1 MIIGIFSD
9 AHGDYQ
15 AIEKALGAM
24 QPASRLFYLGDVH
37 EFDPGV
43 KNCIDLLRARGVTA
57 VKGNCDR
64 HAVIGDMD
72 GSYRAWLAAL
82 PREHRDG
89 DLVFVHEP
97 KDPEYAF
104 DRESFHI
111 CFCGH
116 THRSFLISAEG
127 SQKLLPGMGVTLD
140 REARYIVGIGSV
152 SRPRAAEAKVAA
164 LYDTQSGSLNLLQL

>member
-9 AHGDYQ
+9 AHGDSQ
-15 AIEKALGAM
+15 ATEKALRALRH
-24 QPASRLFYLGDVH
+24 ASRLYYLGDVH
-37 EFDPGV
+37 EFDPEV
-43 KNCIDLLRARGVTA
+43 KKCIDLLRDRGVTA

-64 HAVIGDMD
+64 HAVVGDAD
-72 GSYRAWLAAL
+72 GSYRAWLASL

-97 KDPEYAF
+97 PEPEYAF
-104 DRESFHI
+104 NREDFRI

-116 THRSFLISAEG
+116 THRSFLIAAEG
-127 SQKLLPGMGVTLD
+127 DQKLFPGKSVILD

-152 SRPRAAEAKVAA
+152 SRPRAGESRVAA
-164 LYDTQSGSLNLLQL
+164 LYDTGSGRLTLLQL